1 MSACEHF
8 VQIYEAEDVFMDTL
22 AGFVS
27 GGLSPGHSAVVIAT
41 SEHRAELDRRLAAM
55 GVDVES
61 AQARDQFISLDAK
74 QVLSRFMVNGWPDDA
89 RFKAVIGEILDRA
102 RQGGREVRAFG
113 EMVALL
119 WAEGYC
125 AATVRLEHLWQRI
138 CEDESFSLFCA
149 YPKTGFTEDPIDSIT
164 RVCAAHSKV
173 LAA

>member
-1 MSACEHF
+1 
-8 VQIYEAEDVFMDTL
+8 
-22 AGFVS
+22 
-27 GGLSPGHSAVVIAT
+27 
-41 SEHRAELDRRLAAM
+41 
-55 GVDVES
+55 
-61 AQARDQFISLDAK
+61 
-74 QVLSRFMVNGWPDDA
+74 MVNGWPDDA